1 MCSPHSHHPLA
12 VTGSSAHP
20 GCPRAPPAP
29 GLSQGPP
36 ALPPHSPQ
44 AGRAG
49 VPRTEGLFPRR
60 FCGSLA
66 LGMFHSARRNSP
78 CSGAPREGKRS
89 ARGARWAGGA
99 LPGTAEP
106 TRAAAAKASRGRLCP
121 GARRVRL
128 PHTGACGTPGSGA
141 IAAPGQAD
149 RAPAGPGAPEQR
161 GAGRTR
167 RVPGSETPVGRG
179 TRGRPGREGLR
190 AAGAPPARR
199 PGLSGSR
206 DLCGG
211 FTGKVAAGG
220 GGAAAASQAGS
231 GAPAGTTRPPGSGSG
246 PRRAPTETPRGSP
259 RLPHRTRPRQ
269 PWDCVRRGS
278 VPGRSSAAV
287 CHSSGRVTGAGTRE
301 CGEWGPE
308 PTRLSLEP
316 ALPALP
322 GIALPFS
329 AAGNCS
335 APWLR
340 SLEGDGRQ
348 LPRPEWDRGPPERAA
363 PVPPHWEEPKGQ
375 TRVSTTG
382 SVDGVAAGLR
392 QSDRKT
398 PRAHGEH
405 VTVTARS

>member
-1 MCSPHSHHPLA
+1 MCSPHSHQPLA

-36 ALPPHSPQ
+36 ALPPHSSQ
-44 AGRAG
+44 AARAG

-60 FCGSLA
+60 FCGSFA
-66 LGMFHSARRNSP
+66 LGMFHSARQNSP
-78 CSGAPREGKRS
+78 CSGAPREGKPS
-89 ARGARWAGGA
+89 AWGARWAGGA

-106 TRAAAAKASRGRLCP
+106 TRAAAAKASRGQLCP

-128 PHTGACGTPGSGA
+128 PRTGASGTPGSGA
-141 IAAPGQAD
+141 ISAPGQAG
-149 RAPAGPGAPEQR
+149 RAPAGPGAAEPG

-220 GGAAAASQAGS
+220 GGAPAASQAGD

-259 RLPHRTRPRQ
+259 RQ

-287 CHSSGRVTGAGTRE
+287 CRSSGRVTGTGSQGVRRVGTRPE
-301 CGEWGPE
+301 SAEPGAGAPGHGPAVLGS
-308 PTRLSLEP
+308 RKLL
-316 ALPALP
+316 
-322 GIALPFS
+322 
-329 AAGNCS
+329 
-335 APWLR
+335 
-340 SLEGDGRQ
+340 
-348 LPRPEWDRGPPERAA
+348 
-363 PVPPHWEEPKGQ
+363 
-375 TRVSTTG
+375 G
-382 SVDGVAAGLR
+382 SVAQVPRGRWTAAASARVGPGPSR
-392 QSDRKT
+392 TGGTGAT
-398 PRAHGEH
+398 PLGRARRADEGEH
-405 VTVTARS
+405 HGQRGQCGRRAKAVRRENTPSSW